1 MPTNFLNRILTQL
14 EESKTR
20 FGRGEAA
27 KAERLLATLSRRVF
41 TDTASLLRLHE
52 AALFLR
58 AFPHSPSVLRSAE
71 RILLSMPGR
80 IGRLRARGAD
90 MSVFEDFDGSG
101 VAGTTMQD
109 TLGFDVARWLVRRLP
124 GDVEIA
130 WDEYDDERAMGEI
143 WPRLLPLLEEDA
155 YVEANIPWRQWLLS
169 ARGIGHD
176 LQWLIRSFENLPIGE
191 RERAELYNQLR
202 LPLRWK
208 VNDFRFSRSGNWE
221 SPREIFYHREPLIT
235 RNQVHLLKELDRPS
249 PKLKRL
255 TRSRGEEV
263 MTKIREVMAVRYR
276 ELYGTTLGDPNSVLR
291 FDAARGVV
299 MYLWNLPPDRR
310 LPLRAYVAGCTLKNG
325 VPINYIE
332 AIGICEWME
341 VGFNTF
347 YTFRNGETAWIY
359 AQSLRF
365 LLAMTGAKCI
375 SIYPYQIGQ
384 NNDEAIESGAFWFYR
399 KLGFRPGRRDL
410 LRLTESEEARI
421 ATRKGYRTSPRI
433 LKKLAES
440 HVFLELPGSEPG
452 AWDRFSA
459 RQIGFRVNQRMGS
472 KFGGN
477 SQRIRKK
484 SVDSVARTLGIQPSR
499 WNPIERQ
506 CLENWSLVLA
516 LIPDLNRWPA
526 SDKQDLVQIIRAQAG
541 RDEMQYLRLTQKQ
554 QRLRKE
560 LLKLGSNRPS
570 SQKNFRSF

>member
-1 MPTNFLNRILTQL
+1 
-14 EESKTR
+14 
-20 FGRGEAA
+20 
-27 KAERLLATLSRRVF
+27 
-41 TDTASLLRLHE
+41 
-52 AALFLR
+52 
-58 AFPHSPSVLRSAE
+58 
-71 RILLSMPGR
+71 
-80 IGRLRARGAD
+80 

-169 ARGIGHD
+169 ARGNGHD
-176 LQWLIRSFENLPIGE
+176 LEWLIRSFENLPIGE

-384 NNDEAIESGAFWFYR
+384 NNEEAIESGAFWFYR